1 MATITI
7 GQKEFELEEAEVYQQ
22 DLLFYKDNPRVYSA
36 LRENGNDNPTQTEI
50 QEKMCSMEH
59 VKELKSQI
67 QQNGGLIEPLVVVE
81 RNSRLVVLEGNS
93 RLAAYRLLA
102 AGDPLK

>member
-36 LRENGNDNPTQTEI
+36 LRENGNDNPT
-50 QEKMCSMEH
+50 
-59 VKELKSQI
+59 
-67 QQNGGLIEPLVVVE
+67 
-81 RNSRLVVLEGNS
+81 
-93 RLAAYRLLA
+93 
-102 AGDPLK
+102 